1 MDVLQTYCS
10 LDLFMMYVSQI
21 ITVYTLNLHSA
32 ICHLGLQQNWK
43 NNKFLHFF
51 KKIV

>member
-10 LDLFMMYVSQI
+10 LDLFMMHVSQS
-21 ITVYTLNLHSA
+21 ITLYTLNLHIA

-43 NNKFLHFF
+43 KNNFLIFF
-51 KKIV
+51 KKL

>member
-10 LDLFMMYVSQI
+10 LDLSMMYVSQI
-21 ITVYTLNLHSA
+21 ITLYTLNLHSP

-43 NNKFLHFF
+43 KNIFF
-51 KKIV
+51 KLKKMYK